1 MEWLCLK
8 PSNASFALLVRR
20 CDYDFFRALLSDFV
34 QVGPV
39 IPTTT
44 EHDRHFADVDGN
56 HYRAV
61 EMIPIVIAKLDQQEE
76 RPEGKEGSVWLQT
89 LANDELSN

>member
-20 CDYDFFRALLSDFV
+20 CDYDFFRALLCDFV
-34 QVGPV
+34 RVGPA
-39 IPTTT
+39 IPTT

-61 EMIPIVIAKLDQQEE
+61 EMIPIVIAKLDQQN
-76 RPEGKEGSVWLQT
+76 EGKEGSQWASEPVS
-89 LANDELSN
+89 DELSN

>member
-8 PSNASFALLVRR
+8 PSNAPFALLVRR
-20 CDYDFFRALLSDFV
+20 CDYDFFRALLCDAV
-34 QVGPV
+34 KVGPA
-39 IPTTT
+39 IPMS

-61 EMIPIVIAKLDQQEE
+61 EMIPIVIAKLDPQN
-76 RPEGKEGSVWLQT
+76 EGKEGSQW
-89 LANDELSN
+89 ASEPASDGLSN

>member
-8 PSNASFALLVRR
+8 PSNAPFALLVRR
-20 CDYDFFRALLSDFV
+20 CDYDFFRALLCDAV
-34 QVGPV
+34 RVGPA
-39 IPTTT
+39 IPTT
-44 EHDRHFADVDGN
+44 ENDRHFADVDGN

-76 RPEGKEGSVWLQT
+76 RSEGKEGSVWLQT
-89 LANDELSN
+89 PANDEFPN

>member
-20 CDYDFFRALLSDFV
+20 CDYDFFLALLSDFV
-34 QVGPV
+34 RVGPA
-39 IPTTT
+39 IPTT

-61 EMIPIVIAKLDQQEE
+61 EMISVVIAKLAKQD
-76 RPEGKEGSVWLQT
+76 EGKEGSVWLSEPASDQ
-89 LANDELSN
+89 LSN

>member
-8 PSNASFALLVRR
+8 PSNAPFALLVRR

-34 QVGPV
+34 RVGPA
-39 IPTTT
+39 IPTT
-44 EHDRHFADVDGN
+44 ENDRHFADVDGN

-61 EMIPIVIAKLDQQEE
+61 ELIPIVIAKLDQQS
-76 RPEGKEGSVWLQT
+76 EGKEGSAWLSEPTSDQ
-89 LANDELSN
+89 LSN

>member
-34 QVGPV
+34 RVGPA
-39 IPTTT
+39 IPTT
-44 EHDRHFADVDGN
+44 ENDRHFADVDGN
-56 HYRAV
+56 HYHAV
-61 EMIPIVIAKLDQQEE
+61 EMIPIVIAKLDNQGA
-76 RPEGKEGSVWLQT
+76 GKEGS
-89 LANDELSN
+89 ACLSGLTNESLN